1 VTGVTLLYQNFSILR
16 LINISDKPSPHNSVP
31 FFSTI
36 PAMSTTQTPQAT
48 ESAHASSW
56 LAHFPITLFATIMGT
71 AGLAIAWHKAAQVL
85 SMPHGVGIGLSY
97 VALALFVV
105 LLLGYGAKAVRYPGE
120 VKAEFN
126 HPVRIS
132 FFPALSISSLLLS
145 IAFLHVLPGLS
156 QTMWWG
162 GIALHLVFTV
172 VIMSSWIHHSHY
184 QIQHSTPAWF
194 IPVVGNIL
202 VPIAGMTHGSAE
214 ISWFFFSVGL
224 VFWIVLLTVMMN
236 RFFFHPPV
244 PAKLLPT
251 LFILIAPPAVGFL
264 SYLALDGGVVDS
276 FARVLFYVALFTTL
290 LLFYQIPQ
298 FRKVPFFMSWWAYSF
313 PMAAITI
320 ASLTMGSKIGN
331 GFLTGLGGALLA
343 VTTALIALLVVLTLK
358 AIADGKVFIPE

>member
-1 VTGVTLLYQNFSILR
+1 
-16 LINISDKPSPHNSVP
+16 
-31 FFSTI
+31 
-36 PAMSTTQTPQAT
+36 MSTAQTPQAA
-48 ESAHASSW
+48 EPAHASSW

-97 VALALFVV
+97 VALALFLV

-156 QTMWWG
+156 QAMWWG

-202 VPIAGMTHGSAE
+202 VPIAGMTHGSTE

-313 PMAAITI
+313 PLAAITI
-320 ASLTMGSKIGN
+320 ASLTMGSKIGS
-331 GFLTGLGGALLA
+331 GFLMGLGGALLA
-343 VTTALIALLVVLTLK
+343 ITTALIALLVVLTLK

>member
-1 VTGVTLLYQNFSILR
+1 
-16 LINISDKPSPHNSVP
+16 
-31 FFSTI
+31 
-36 PAMSTTQTPQAT
+36 MSSTQTPDPDAPP
-48 ESAHASSW
+48 HAGSW
-56 LAHFPITLFATIMGT
+56 LAHFPITLFATVMGT
-71 AGLAIAWHKAAQVL
+71 TGLAIAWHKSAQVL
-85 SMPHGVGIGLSY
+85 ALPHGIGIWLSY
-97 VALALFVV
+97 VALALFIA
-105 LLLGYGAKAVRYPGE
+105 LLLGYGAKVLRYPGE
-120 VKAEFN
+120 FKAEFD

-132 FFPALSISSLLLS
+132 FFPAISISALLLS

-156 QTMWWG
+156 WALWWA
-162 GIALHLVFTV
+162 GIAAHLVFTV
-172 VIMSSWIHHSHY
+172 VIMSSWIHHTHY

-214 ISWFFFSVGL
+214 ISWFFFSIGL

-264 SYLALDGGVVDS
+264 SYLALDGGFVDN

-290 LLFYQIPQ
+290 LLFYQLPQ

-320 ASLTMGSKIGN
+320 ASLTMGSKIGS
-331 GFLTGLGGALLA
+331 GFLTALGGALLA
-343 VTTALIALLVVLTLK
+343 LTTALIALLVVLTLK
-358 AIADGKVFIPE
+358 AISAGKVFIPE

>member
-1 VTGVTLLYQNFSILR
+1 
-16 LINISDKPSPHNSVP
+16 
-31 FFSTI
+31 
-36 PAMSTTQTPQAT
+36 MSTAPTPQSAET
-48 ESAHASSW
+48 AHASSW
-56 LAHFPITLFATIMGT
+56 LAHFPITLFATVMGT
-71 AGLAIAWHKAAQVL
+71 TGLAIAWHKSAQVL

-97 VALALFVV
+97 VALTLFAV
-105 LLLGYGAKAVRYPGE
+105 LLLGYAAKVARHYGE
-120 VKAEFN
+120 FKAEFG
-126 HPVRIS
+126 HPVRVS
-132 FFPALSISSLLLS
+132 FFPAISISAILLS

-156 QTMWWG
+156 WALWWAG
-162 GIALHLVFTV
+162 VTLHLIFTV
-172 VIMSSWIHHSHY
+172 IIMSSWIHHTHY

-202 VPIAGMTHGSAE
+202 VPIAGMTHGSPE

-244 PAKLLPT
+244 PTKLLPT

-264 SYLALDGGVVDS
+264 SYLALDGGVVDN

-290 LLFYQIPQ
+290 LLFYQLPQ

-320 ASLTMGSKIGN
+320 ASLTMGSKIGS
-331 GFLTGLGGALLA
+331 GFLMGLGGALLA
-343 VTTALIALLVVLTLK
+343 VTTALIALLAVLTVR
-358 AIADGKVFIPE
+358 AIAAGKVFVPE

>member
-1 VTGVTLLYQNFSILR
+1 
-16 LINISDKPSPHNSVP
+16 
-31 FFSTI
+31 
-36 PAMSTTQTPQAT
+36 MSTAQTPETA
-48 ESAHASSW
+48 EPVHASSW
-56 LAHFPITLFATIMGT
+56 LAHFPITLFAAVMGST
-71 AGLAIAWHKAAQVL
+71 GLAIAWHKSAQVL
-85 SMPHGVGIGLSY
+85 AMPHGIGIGLSY
-97 VALALFVV
+97 ITLALFVV
-105 LLLGYGAKAVRYPGE
+105 LLLGYGAKVVRYPDAIKE
-120 VKAEFN
+120 EFN

-132 FFPALSISSLLLS
+132 FFPAISISALLLS
-145 IAFLHVLPGLS
+145 ISFLHVLPGLS
-156 QTMWWG
+156 WALWWG

-214 ISWFFFSVGL
+214 ISWFFFSVGI
-224 VFWIVLLTVMMN
+224 VFWIVLLTIMMN

-264 SYLALDGGVVDS
+264 SYLALDGGVVDN

-320 ASLTMGSKIGN
+320 ATLTMGSKIGN
-331 GFLTGLGGALLA
+331 GFLIGLGGTLLA
-343 VTTALIALLVVLTLK
+343 LTTTLVALLVVFTLK
-358 AIADGKVFIPE
+358 AIMAGNVFIPE